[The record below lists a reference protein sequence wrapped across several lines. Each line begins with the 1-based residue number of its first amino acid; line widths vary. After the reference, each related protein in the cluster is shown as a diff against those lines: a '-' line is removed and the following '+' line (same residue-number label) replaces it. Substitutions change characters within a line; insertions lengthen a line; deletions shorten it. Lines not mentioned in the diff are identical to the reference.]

1 VFLFLT
7 FYLQE
12 TLGYSALMTGVAFL
26 PFTVGIVAGAGLSSQ
41 LMPRFGPRIPMV
53 SGPLL
58 AALGMVMLTRIGVDT
73 GYWSHVFPAELVISF
88 GMGVVFGPLSS
99 TALVGVGDHDAG
111 VASALVNTA
120 QQVGG
125 SLGTALLNTI
135 FTSAVASYIAAHRAT
150 ASSPQQLQSTAVV
163 HSYTIAFW
171 VSAAMLAAAALIA
184 AVLVQARKD
193 QLTRPEEATER
204 SMDHPADEF
213 HIGLEVPAVD
223 PA

>member
-1 VFLFLT
+1 
-7 FYLQE
+7 
-12 TLGYSALMTGVAFL
+12 M
-26 PFTVGIVAGAGLSSQ
+26 VG
-41 LMPRFGPRIPMV
+41 
-53 SGPLL
+53 GPLL

-150 ASSPQQLQSTAVV
+150 ASSPQQLQSNAVV
-163 HSYTIAFW
+163 HSYTVAFW
-171 VSAAMLAAAALIA
+171 VSAAMLAVAVVIAAL
-184 AVLVQARKD
+184 LVRARKD
-193 QLTRPEEATER
+193 QLTKPEDATER
-204 SMDHPADEF
+204 PIALSADQF
-213 HIGLEVPAVD
+213 HIEREVPAVE
-223 PA
+223 PV